1 MKFSFEVAATDPT
14 GARRG
19 RLTTPHGS
27 VETPFFM
34 PVGTAATVKALTQ
47 DALEELGAEILL
59 ANTYHLYLR
68 PGHKVIRRLGGLH
81 RFMSWPRAILTDSG
95 GFQVFSLSELRK
107 ITDEGVRFRSHL
119 DGSEHLLTPEKAVE
133 IQAALGSDIAM
144 VLDEC
149 IETPAPRDAAES
161 AVKRTTLWAKRARAH
176 FLQSAQRGPNDDRG
190 SDAVSAAR
198 EREDVASGAGERDAA
213 SGAGAIVQWQFGIV
227 QGATFADLRR
237 ESARQLL
244 ELEFPGYAVGGLAV
258 GEPHGITCEMT
269 GEVTAL
275 LPKDR
280 LRYLMGVGRP
290 EQIAEYV
297 ALGIDMMDCVLPTR
311 AARHGC
317 LYTSEGRALIKNACY
332 SEDQRPIDP
341 TCSCSVCRR
350 YTRAYLRHLF
360 AAGEITAAILAT
372 HHNVHFYLDIMRQI
386 REAIEFGNLA
396 KFSSAMRA
404 RYAEGPA

>member
-1 MKFSFEVAATDPT
+1 MNFSFEVAKTDPT

-19 RLTTPHGS
+19 RLTTPHGT

-34 PVGTAATVKALTQ
+34 PVGTQATVKGLTQ
-47 DALEELGAEILL
+47 EALEELGAEIIL

-68 PGHKVIRRLGGLH
+68 PGHELVRKLGGLH
-81 RFMSWPRAILTDSG
+81 QFMSWPRAILTDSG

-107 ITDEGVRFRSHL
+107 VTDEGVRFRSHL

-133 IQAALGSDIAM
+133 IQLALGSDIAM

-149 IETPAPRDAAES
+149 IETPAPRDKAEAAL
-161 AVKRTTLWAKRARAH
+161 KRTTEWAQRARAY
-176 FLQSAQRGPNDDRG
+176 FLKQ
-190 SDAVSAAR
+190 AAHNG
-198 EREDVASGAGERDAA
+198 DLP
-213 SGAGAIVQWQFGIV
+213 QWQFGIV

-244 ELEFPGYAVGGLAV
+244 HLDFPGYAVGGLAV
-258 GEPHGITCEMT
+258 GEPHEITCEMT
-269 GEVTAL
+269 AEGTTL

-290 EQIAEYV
+290 EQIADYV

-311 AARHGC
+311 AARHAC
-317 LYTSEGRALIKNACY
+317 LYTSEGRVLIKNARY
-332 SEDQRPIDP
+332 SQDQRPIDP
-341 TCSCSVCRR
+341 KCSCSVCRR
-350 YTRAYLRHLF
+350 YSRAYLRHLF
-360 AAGEITAAILAT
+360 AAGELTAAILAT

-396 KFSSAMRA
+396 NFSSEMHA
-404 RYAEGPA
+404 RYAVGPA